1 MFTLKRADGSDKALG
16 TCDGTLAL
24 GRDDTFWIIGWSPA
38 TLEQVSEQLVC
49 TLVFPSG
56 RASSV
61 EVKQVDRDGGRICFK
76 FTG

>member
-1 MFTLKRADGSDKALG
+1 MYTLKRADGSDKALG
-16 TCDGTLAL
+16 TCNGMLSA
-24 GRDDTFWIIGWSPA
+24 GRDDTFWIIGWTPA

-49 TLVFPSG
+49 ALVFPSG

-61 EVKQVDRDGGRICFK
+61 EVKHIDRDGGRICFT